1 MEKVVNGIILDKN
14 KFLIIKRKSGLHAGK
29 WAFPG
34 GILEKGESEEEALI
48 REIKEEVNLDVR
60 KIKEKI
66 GKYNYKRGN
75 KLVKGN
81 SYLVFV
87 DNFNVKINSEISDF
101 EWVSIEE
108 LEKFELAPGIEEE
121 AMKALYDK
129 KINKI

>member
-60 KIKEKI
+60 KISKKI
-66 GKYNYKRGN
+66 GTYNYKRGN
-75 KLVKGN
+75 KIVTGN

-87 DNFNVKINSEISDF
+87 NNFNVKINSEISDF